1 MSDLHGCRVCL
12 VLLTGLGDVVHG
24 LPIVNALKRA
34 GVAHLTWVAEP
45 APSWI
50 VRPHPAV
57 DEVVVYHKKRGWRG
71 VAQLASDLRGRAFD
85 VTLNLNIYFKSIW
98 PTTLARAPRRIGF
111 DRARSRDGVWL
122 FANEHLR
129 SRPRAHTQDM
139 FLEFL
144 EHLRIGAYTRTVP
157 GARVRPGSVLRTD
170 QDEPTAPLE
179 WNITF
184 TPEEFAAQHRHFAP
198 LRDSPV
204 VAIVPASA
212 NAKKD
217 WFADRWSAVIDALA
231 AQYGARALIV
241 GGPSARER
249 EIAHTIVRGCTSAP
263 RVALADD
270 VRRMMWLVAGSD
282 LVIAPDTGPVHI
294 ARACEVPVVGL
305 YGHTNPWRVGPY
317 RKYEDLWIDR
327 YTEPDGPPDPSNATP
342 RDGRMERITV
352 DDVMERVAR
361 AFEHYAVGRR

>member
-1 MSDLHGCRVCL
+1 MNGPRVCM

-24 LPIVNALKRA
+24 LPIANALKHA
-34 GVAHLTWVAEP
+34 GVGHLTWVAEP

-57 DEVVVYHKKRGWRG
+57 DEVVVYHKNRGLSG
-71 VAQLASDLRGRAFD
+71 IAQLASDLRARDFD
-85 VTLNLNIYFKSIW
+85 ITLNLNIYFKSIW
-98 PTTLARAPRRIGF
+98 PTVLSGAPRRIGF

-122 FANEHLR
+122 FATEHLR

-144 EHLRIGAYTRTVP
+144 EHLRIGAYTRSIPGSQVRQP
-157 GARVRPGSVLRTD
+157 GAGKRSALQRM
-170 QDEPTAPLE
+170 APPLPLA
-179 WNITF
+179 WDITF
-184 TPEEFAAQHRHFAP
+184 TGEEREAQHGFFTP
-198 LRDSPV
+198 LRERPV

-217 WFADRWSAVIDALA
+217 WLAERWARVIDALA
-231 AQYGARALIV
+231 SQYNAHVLIV

-249 EIAHTIVRGCTSAP
+249 TIADAIVRECTYAP
-263 RVALADD
+263 HVALADD
-270 VRRMMWLVAGSD
+270 VRRMMWLVEGSD

-294 ARACEVPVVGL
+294 ARACDVPVIGL

-317 RKYEDLWIDR
+317 RKYEDLWIDH
-327 YTEPDGPPDPSNATP
+327 YTEPDGPPDPSNAVP

-361 AFEHYAVGRR
+361 AFDRYRVGQR